1 MTEVTPQDFDLD
13 AWIADAERPARSVTV
28 YQKAGLIADLDALG
42 ERIQNADDAE
52 GEEQV
57 YERGLTEQNES
68 QRLRAEYQKLAQKF
82 HDSALVIK
90 LEGRSEAEKVVLA
103 KANQGLTGT
112 QLGYVVIADA
122 IQSPKVT
129 PAQLEKLAGKLGEVQ
144 FNRIIAR
151 FYEACNEIP
160 AVSADFLPK
169 RSTPDDGGE

>member
-1 MTEVTPQDFDLD
+1 MTETPQDFDLD

-28 YQKAGLIADLDALG
+28 YQKAGLIADLDALA

-52 GEEQV
+52 SEEQV

-90 LEGRSEAEKVVLA
+90 LEGRTDAEKNEIT
-103 KANQGLTGT
+103 KANPGLTGT

-129 PAQLEKLAGKLGEVQ
+129 PAQLEKLADKVGELQFGQILGMFHQASTEL
-144 FNRIIAR
+144 
-151 FYEACNEIP
+151 P
-160 AVSADFLPK
+160 TVSADFLPK
-169 RSTPDDGGE
+169 SPTRDDGGE